1 MAAAFA
7 VQVGPFLLFTL
18 WTAVPM
24 PDRRVVEWF
33 AAFGRL
39 HPSGVP
45 LVRDRLVRAR
55 WHRRLGALL
64 GALALWAV
72 GARYGVLEAAN
83 PPAESLW
90 LLVLGYAGGAVVGE
104 LRAVDE
110 PRGTARQAE
119 LAPRTVS
126 SYLAPWVL
134 PTTAAIVATSVAG
147 TLAAAVWD
155 SGTSGAEVAVRVAAT
170 LAASGAAWWAA
181 RRVVRLPVRTP
192 PGTDPYLDDAFR
204 QYSVTTCLA
213 AAGLG
218 SLATSD
224 LASLVFGLLGGWA
237 AVTWT
242 FAHHGVV
249 IVLLQAM
256 KQPVPWTFGP
266 RIRSAWATPSPV
278 TPPGA
283 GAPRST

>member
-1 MAAAFA
+1 
-7 VQVGPFLLFTL
+7 
-18 WTAVPM
+18 M
-24 PDRRVVEWF
+24 PSLSPARRRRVLPG
-33 AAFGRL
+33 FGHRPQD
-39 HPSGVP
+39 HPDANAV
-45 LVRDRLVRAR
+45 LQEHWADAERAR
-55 WHRRLGALL
+55 
-64 GALALWAV
+64 
-72 GARYGVLEAAN
+72 
-83 PPAESLW
+83 
-90 LLVLGYAGGAVVGE
+90 
-104 LRAVDE
+104 LR
-110 PRGTARQAE
+110 
-119 LAPRTVS
+119 
-126 SYLAPWVL
+126 
-134 PTTAAIVATSVAG
+134 
-147 TLAAAVWD
+147 
-155 SGTSGAEVAVRVAAT
+155 
-170 LAASGAAWWAA
+170 AAWWAA

-204 QYSVTTCLA
+204 QYSLTTCLA

-242 FAHHGVV
+242 FAHYGVV